1 MNTSSETGKMMRPP
15 LEVLART
22 AAITSGR
29 GTEMRVSSVG
39 EQNAHWRPQP
49 RFISTMP

>member
-1 MNTSSETGKMMRPP
+1 MRPP
-15 LEVLART
+15 LRVLART
-22 AAITSGR
+22 PSSSISG

-39 EQNAHWRPQP
+39 EQKAHWRPQP

>member
-1 MNTSSETGKMMRPP
+1 MNTSSETGKMILAPF
-15 LEVLART
+15 EVLVHT
-22 AAITSGR
+22 ALSSSGR
-29 GTEMRVSSVG
+29 GTEMRVSRVG